1 MDAVVPRHRAGNRR
15 PLGRLANGVLLA
27 VVVAVLVSCSDGGST
42 PDAVATSS
50 AASSPA
56 RANGTPSPSPSP
68 TSAAEVASSE
78 AVAAYLGMWRATAVA
93 SHSSDWQSP
102 ELSRYASGS
111 ALQVITGTLYAD
123 RFNKVVSRGQSV
135 NHPTVTSADPPAAPT
150 TVLLA
155 DCGDDSGWQKYHA
168 DPGQPDDGQLVAGSS
183 GGRRQITAEVRL
195 HQDGAWRVTRFAVG
209 SVGSC

>member
-1 MDAVVPRHRAGNRR
+1 MAPRHRPGNRR

-42 PDAVATSS
+42 PGAAGTSS
-50 AASSPA
+50 AVSSTA
-56 RANGTPSPSPSP
+56 RASVTPSP

-93 SHSSDWQSP
+93 SHTSDWQSP
-102 ELSRYASGS
+102 ELSRYASGA

-135 NHPTVTSADPPAAPT
+135 NQPTVTSADPPAAPT